1 MKDIAKSA
9 ANTVDRTPVVADPML
24 FASAFAAG
32 EDPPVTGRCA
42 AWYEPVWVAFLVF
55 CLVCWIVVWIK
66 MPEDQ
71 VVA

>member
-1 MKDIAKSA
+1 
-9 ANTVDRTPVVADPML
+9 ML
-24 FASAFAAG
+24 DQLPSIG
-32 EDPPVTGRCA
+32 A